1 MKLVSNVVLGVMFL
15 TAVLGLMVIIG
26 SIVVGEFEFSSI
38 KSIHLNGDLGG
49 SDRVRILK
57 YKDVQK

>member
-26 SIVVGEFEFSSI
+26 SIVVGDFEFSNI
-38 KSIHLNGDLGG
+38 NSIHLNGELG
-49 SDRVRILK
+49 
-57 YKDVQK
+57 

>member
-26 SIVVGEFEFSSI
+26 SIVVGEFEFSSVN
-38 KSIHLNGDLGG
+38 SISLNGELG
-49 SDRVRILK
+49 
-57 YKDVQK
+57 